1 MKLGRLVCSVRDE
14 LWADLSHSLALK
26 SLPASLFEM
35 KKPILWMAVALTPL
49 LLINPASADEPQAP
63 VVKAAAEA
71 KIPTLT
77 YYYFD
82 G

>member
-1 MKLGRLVCSVRDE
+1 MKFLL
-14 LWADLSHSLALK
+14 
-26 SLPASLFEM
+26 ASLLGM
-35 KKPILWMAVALTPL
+35 KKLIAWMVAAVAPIF
-49 LLINPASADEPQAP
+49 LITTASADEPKAP

-77 YYYFD
+77 YYYVD

>member
-1 MKLGRLVCSVRDE
+1 MWHWLAINFLLV
-14 LWADLSHSLALK
+14 
-26 SLPASLFEM
+26 SLFTM
-35 KKPILWMAVALTPL
+35 KKPIAWMAAAMAPI
-49 LLINPASADEPQAP
+49 LLITTASADEPKAP

>member
-1 MKLGRLVCSVRDE
+1 M
-14 LWADLSHSLALK
+14 WHWLAIKFL
-26 SLPASLFEM
+26 LAILFTM
-35 KKPILWMAVALTPL
+35 KKPTAWMVAAVAPI
-49 LLINPASADEPQAP
+49 LLITTASADEPKAP

>member
-1 MKLGRLVCSVRDE
+1 
-14 LWADLSHSLALK
+14 
-26 SLPASLFEM
+26 M
-35 KKPILWMAVALTPL
+35 KKLTAWMVAAVAPIL
-49 LLINPASADEPQAP
+49 LITTASADEPKAP

>member
-1 MKLGRLVCSVRDE
+1 
-14 LWADLSHSLALK
+14 
-26 SLPASLFEM
+26 M
-35 KKPILWMAVALTPL
+35 KKLIAWMVAAVAPIL
-49 LLINPASADEPQAP
+49 LITTASADEPKAP

>member
-1 MKLGRLVCSVRDE
+1 MWHWLAMKFLL
-14 LWADLSHSLALK
+14 
-26 SLPASLFEM
+26 ASLLAM
-35 KKPILWMAVALTPL
+35 KRPIAWMAAAMAPIL
-49 LLINPASADEPQAP
+49 LITTASADEPKAP

-71 KIPTLT
+71 KTPTLT

>member
-1 MKLGRLVCSVRDE
+1 
-14 LWADLSHSLALK
+14 
-26 SLPASLFEM
+26 M
-35 KKPILWMAVALTPL
+35 KKPIFWMVVALAPI
-49 LLINPASADEPQAP
+49 LLINPVSADEPQAP

-71 KIPTLT
+71 KLPQLT

>member
-1 MKLGRLVCSVRDE
+1 MWHWLAMKFLL
-14 LWADLSHSLALK
+14 
-26 SLPASLFEM
+26 ASLLGM
-35 KKPILWMAVALTPL
+35 KKPIAWMVAAVAPI
-49 LLINPASADEPQAP
+49 LLITTASADEPKAP